1 MPPGSVRLHN
11 QRGTTRLAEIQASF
25 RRMHPV
31 LKWTA
36 ISLLLLLAI
45 LATGASYLLHR
56 AEPFL
61 RARIV
66 QGLEDRF
73 HARVELD
80 SFHMSLVHG
89 VQAQGRGLR
98 IWPPAQVE
106 GVSVAPDGGDPLIRL
121 DEFKFHAP
129 LQFKLG
135 KPFHISVVELT
146 GLDIHLPPK
155 SHFHHA
161 TEAPF
166 QPPPTPALII
176 FGIDQ
181 IVCDNAH
188 FVLETSKPGKLPLD
202 FAISHFELTDTDGG
216 YIHNSSVMHFVS
228 DLTNPKPV
236 GIIHS
241 TGTIGPWDNSDP
253 GESPVQGDY
262 TFDHADLSSFKGI
275 AGILSST
282 GKYQGTLRDL
292 NVDGETDTPDF
303 RLTHFGN
310 SMPLHTHF
318 QAKVDAT
325 NGDTW
330 LDPVDATMGR
340 SHFTAQGQVVRVVA
354 PDATGQLTSKGHDI
368 ALNINVDSA
377 RLEDFLQLASHG
389 STTLLTGS
397 LKMKAALHIPPGPAP
412 VPLRLT
418 IAGTFNLDQARFTSD
433 KIQGRITQLSL
444 RGQGRPGEVKGTDP
458 ATTRSTMQGN
468 FQMANGVITLP
479 ALAYTVPGAD
489 IQLKGA
495 YSVDGGALSFIGTA
509 KLDAT
514 VSEMVG
520 GIAGLLLKPADRI
533 FKKDGVGTEI
543 PIHIGGTRESPEF
556 GIDFDRM
563 KKKKPDQPA
572 EQP

>member
-1 MPPGSVRLHN
+1 VATLQNHW
-11 QRGTTRLAEIQASF
+11 GTNSLGEIHASF
-25 RRMHPV
+25 WRRHRI
-31 LKWTA
+31 LKWTS
-36 ISLLLLLAI
+36 ISLLLLVAI
-45 LATGASYLLHR
+45 VAGVAAYLLHR

-61 RARIV
+61 RTRIV
-66 QGLEDRF
+66 EALQNRF

-106 GVSVAPDGGDPLIRL
+106 GVNVAPDGGDPLIRL
-121 DEFKFHAP
+121 DEFRFHAP
-129 LQFKLG
+129 LHLELG

-155 SHFHHA
+155 SHFHKA

-176 FGIDQ
+176 FGVDK

-202 FAISHFELTDTDGG
+202 FAISHFELTDTTGG
-216 YIHNSSVMHFVS
+216 YIHYGSVMHFVS
-228 DLTNPKPV
+228 DLTNPRPV

-241 TGTIGPWDNSDP
+241 TGTIGPWNNADP

-262 TFDHADLSSFKGI
+262 TFDHADLASFKGI

-292 NVDGETDTPDF
+292 SVDGDTDTPDF

-310 SMPLHTHF
+310 SIPLHTHF
-318 QAKVDAT
+318 HAKVDAT

-330 LDPVDATMGR
+330 LEPVDATMGH

-354 PDATGQLTSKGHDI
+354 PDANGQLVGKGHDI
-368 ALNINVDSA
+368 ALTINVAAA
-377 RLEDFLQLASHG
+377 RIEDFLQLASR
-389 STTLLTGS
+389 SSNALLTGS
-397 LKMKAALHIPPGPAP
+397 LKMKAALHIPSGPAP
-412 VPLRLT
+412 VHQRLT
-418 IAGTFNLDQARFTSD
+418 IKGTFNLDQARFTSD
-433 KIQGRITQLSL
+433 KIQGRITDLSL
-444 RGQGRPGEVKGTDP
+444 RGQGHPGAVKAADP

-468 FQMANGVITLP
+468 FQMANGVIALP
-479 ALAYTVPGAD
+479 VLDYNVPGVD
-489 IQLKGA
+489 IQLDGT
-495 YSVDGGALSFIGTA
+495 YGVDGGALNFIGTA

-520 GIAGLLLKPADRI
+520 GIAGVLLKPADRI

-543 PIHIGGTRESPEF
+543 PIHIRGTREAPEF
-556 GIDFDRM
+556 GVDFERM
-563 KKKKPDQPA
+563 
-572 EQP
+572 